1 MSTPT
6 IRTHSERGI
15 ALLTTL
21 LLIILISGLLVGF
34 TAVVTSDQRFR
45 GTDRTRTA
53 AFYSAHA
60 GLEKLTADLG
70 NLFNGTYA
78 PTGAQVNQ
86 LTATAPVFTDT
97 SFLAADGT
105 SGYKILFP
113 TDAAGNPKASSRNI
127 PSGPYQGLIGLLTPY
142 TIDVLPPTIVST
154 PSIFTMLL

>member
-1 MSTPT
+1 MSTT
-6 IRTHSERGI
+6 TMRTHSERGI

-21 LLIILISGLLVGF
+21 LLIVLISGLLVGF

-70 NLFNGTYA
+70 NLFNGTFA

-86 LTATAPVFTDT
+86 LTAAPPVFANT

-105 SGYKILFP
+105 SGYKILFRP
-113 TDAAGNPKASSRNI
+113 TRRGIPKRRAGTSR
-127 PSGPYQGLIGLLTPY
+127 QGRIRA
-142 TIDVLPPTIVST
+142 
-154 PSIFTMLL
+154 